1 MTDSIRHLKKEELE
15 AELDRIR
22 ESPKDEGVLELIV
35 RRPHVGER
43 EVLAAGELDVTD
55 GLVGDTWKKRSSSR
69 TSSGGAHP
77 DMQLNIMN
85 ARVISLIAGEQRHWP
100 LAGDQLFVDLDLSL
114 MNLPAWTRLAIGSAL
129 VQVTDQP
136 HTGCAKFTSRFGVD
150 AMSFVNSPIG
160 RELCLR
166 GINARVIQPGTVR
179 VGDRVRKLIDS

>member
-1 MTDSIRHLKKEELE
+1 MAHSIRQRTKQELE

-22 ESPKDEGVLELIV
+22 ESPKDDGVLELIV
-35 RRPHVGER
+35 RRPRVGER
-43 EVLAAGELDVTD
+43 EVLAAGDLDVTD
-55 GLVGDTWKKRSSSR
+55 GLVGDTWKQRASSR
-69 TSSGGAHP
+69 TASGRAHP

-85 ARVISLIAGEQRHWP
+85 ARVISLIAGEQQHWP

-114 MNLPAWTRLAIGSAL
+114 MNLPAWTRLAIGSAI

-136 HTGCAKFTSRFGVD
+136 HTGCAKFTSRFGAD
-150 AMSFVNSPIG
+150 AMNFVNSPIG

-179 VGDRVRKLIDS
+179 VGDRIRKLFDS